1 MVEEQIE
8 IKGLPVH
15 DKRISSGFTL
25 LVNYAWSNAL
35 DNADLKSREP
45 LPPDWRYT
53 QRCLA

>member
-35 DNADLKSREP
+35 DNVDLKSREP
-45 LPPDWRYT
+45 LPPDWR
-53 QRCLA
+53 